1 MKRTVKGFLVLLGW
15 LAMGW
20 LVACGGAPVATPV
33 PQPPK
38 SQPVVEFGQS
48 GGIAGI
54 QENWTIYD
62 DGRILQD
69 GQLVVEIDP
78 EEVAA
83 LQQELVDLGLKEVAG
98 DYVPAD
104 NCCDRFLYT
113 INVYEGQNFYEITAL
128 DGTPDTPEQIWEAIS
143 LIRSVLSATSSP
155 F

>member
-1 MKRTVKGFLVLLGW
+1 MRIAKWLFGLMGW
-15 LAMGW
+15 LVMGW
-20 LVACGGAPVATPV
+20 LVACGGSPVATPV

-38 SQPVVEFGQS
+38 AKPVVSFNQS

-54 QENWTIYD
+54 QEDWTIYD
-62 DGRILQD
+62 DGRILRN
-69 GQLVVEIDP
+69 GQLLAEIDL

-104 NCCDRFLYT
+104 TCCDRFLYT
-113 INVYEGQNFYEITAL
+113 LNIYEGENFYEITAL
-128 DGTPDTPEQIWEAIS
+128 DGTPDTPEQIWAAIE

-155 F
+155 N